1 MRDPLH
7 ATWQAITRLGLLL
20 LCVPLAGC
28 DPIFDLG
35 GAYFPSWLAV
45 VLGGIGTVICIRWIL
60 DRTGIES
67 FLGPRGLVYIC
78 MFMVFS
84 IIYWFIFFET

>member
-1 MRDPLH
+1 MHFRK
-7 ATWQAITRLGLLL
+7 ASLGSLKR
-20 LCVPLAGC
+20 PRFFGPG

-35 GAYFPSWLAV
+35 GAYFPAWLAV

-78 MFMVFS
+78 MFVVFS